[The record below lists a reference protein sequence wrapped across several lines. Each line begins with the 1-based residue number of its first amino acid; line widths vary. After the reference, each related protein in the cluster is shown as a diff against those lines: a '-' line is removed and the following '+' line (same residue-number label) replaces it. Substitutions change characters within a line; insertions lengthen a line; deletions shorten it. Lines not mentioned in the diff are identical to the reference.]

1 MSKEKEIKEIEKN
14 FKKMAFKLIKKS
26 EDSLQDKIVKLLDL
40 QLEILEDEVNSL
52 KYKLSHNKLSEEELQ
67 LIHDSLMSVMSPEV
81 ED

>member
-1 MSKEKEIKEIEKN
+1 MSKEKETEKK
-14 FKKMAFKLIKKS
+14 FKKMAFKLIKKA
-26 EDSLQDKIVKLLDL
+26 EDCLQDKIVKLLDL
-40 QLEILEDEVNSL
+40 QLEILEDEGNAL

>member
-1 MSKEKEIKEIEKN
+1 MSKEEEKN

-52 KYKLSHNKLSEEELQ
+52 STN
-67 LIHDSLMSVMSPEV
+67 SLTIS
-81 ED
+81 

>member
-1 MSKEKEIKEIEKN
+1 MSKEKETEKK

-26 EDSLQDKIVKLLDL
+26 EDSLQEKIVKLLDL
-40 QLEILEDEVNSL
+40 QLEILEDEVNAL
-52 KYKLSHNKLSEEELQ
+52 KYKLSHNNLSEEELQ

>member
-1 MSKEKEIKEIEKN
+1 
-14 FKKMAFKLIKKS
+14 MAFKLIKKS

-40 QLEILEDEVNSL
+40 QLEILEDEVNAL
-52 KYKLSHNKLSEEELQ
+52 KYKLSHNNLSEEELQ

>member
-1 MSKEKEIKEIEKN
+1 MSKEEEKK

-26 EDSLQDKIVKLLDL
+26 EDSLQEKIVKLLDL
-40 QLEILEDEVNSL
+40 QLEILEDEVNAL
-52 KYKLSHNKLSEEELQ
+52 KYKLSHNKLSAEQQQ

>member
-1 MSKEKEIKEIEKN
+1 MSKEEEKN

-67 LIHDSLMSVMSPEV
+67 LIHDSLMRVMSPEV